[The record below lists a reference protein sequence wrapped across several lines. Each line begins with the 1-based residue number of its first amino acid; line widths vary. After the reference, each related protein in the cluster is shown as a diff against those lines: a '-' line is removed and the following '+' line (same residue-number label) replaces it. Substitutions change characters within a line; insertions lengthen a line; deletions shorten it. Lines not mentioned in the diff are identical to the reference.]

1 MVIVLGAALVAAGGT
16 ALGVAAA
23 SQYHAPQPRAAQA
36 GSLGPPGPPAPSA
49 GAPRSASSLA
59 PATVQASLDRLA
71 EALASRRRGASGL
84 VLARSRPVAL
94 EIPKIAVNTA
104 VGEVGL
110 TPDGTI
116 QVPPLFAKPSEAAW
130 YRYSPT
136 PGQVG
141 PSVIVG
147 HVDNVYGPAV
157 FFRLGSLAPG
167 DHIKVTLADGT
178 VATFVVDGVRRYPK
192 ANFPTAAVYG
202 PTIYPALRLITCG
215 GPFDYSTRHYLDS
228 TVVFASL
235 ASAKPA

>member
-1 MVIVLGAALVAAGGT
+1 MAIVLGAALVAAGAA

-23 SQYHAPQPRAAQA
+23 SQHHAPQPRAIQA
-36 GSLGPPGPPAPSA
+36 GSLGPPAPSVR
-49 GAPRSASSLA
+49 APRAAPSLA
-59 PATVQASLDRLA
+59 PAQASLDKVA
-71 EALASRRRGASGL
+71 EALASRHRGSAGL
-84 VLARSRPVAL
+84 VLPRSRPVAL
-94 EIPKIAVNTA
+94 EIPKIDVDTA

-110 TPDGTI
+110 NRDGTI

-147 HVDNVYGPAV
+147 HVDNIYGPAV

-167 DHIKVTLADGT
+167 NHIKVTLADGT

-192 ANFPTAAVYG
+192 ASFPTAAVYG
-202 PTIYPALRLITCG
+202 PTDYPALRLITCG

>member
-1 MVIVLGAALVAAGGT
+1 MAIVLGAALVAAGAA

-23 SQYHAPQPRAAQA
+23 SQHHAPQPRAVQA
-36 GSLGPPGPPAPSA
+36 GSLGPPAPSLR
-49 GAPRSASSLA
+49 APRAAPSLA
-59 PATVQASLDRLA
+59 PAQASLDKLA
-71 EALASRRRGASGL
+71 EAFASRRRGSAGL
-84 VLARSRPVAL
+84 VLPRSRPVAL
-94 EIPKIAVNTA
+94 EIPKIDVDTA

-110 TPDGTI
+110 NRDGTI

-147 HVDNVYGPAV
+147 HVDNIYGPAV

-167 DHIKVTLADGT
+167 NHIKVTLADGT

-192 ANFPTAAVYG
+192 ASFPTAAVYG
-202 PTIYPALRLITCG
+202 PTDYPALRLITCG

>member
-1 MVIVLGAALVAAGGT
+1 MAIVLGAALVAAGAA

-23 SQYHAPQPRAAQA
+23 SQHHAPQPRAVQA
-36 GSLGPPGPPAPSA
+36 GSLGPPAPSLR
-49 GAPRSASSLA
+49 APRAAPSLA
-59 PATVQASLDRLA
+59 PAQASLDKVA
-71 EALASRRRGASGL
+71 EALASRRRGSAGL
-84 VLARSRPVAL
+84 VLPRSRPVAL
-94 EIPKIAVNTA
+94 EIPKIDVDTA

-110 TPDGTI
+110 NRDGTI

-147 HVDNVYGPAV
+147 HVDNIYGPAV

-167 DHIKVTLADGT
+167 NHIKVTLADGT

-192 ANFPTAAVYG
+192 ASFPTAAVYG
-202 PTIYPALRLITCG
+202 PTDYPALRLITCG

>member
-1 MVIVLGAALVAAGGT
+1 MAIVLGAALVAAGAA

-23 SQYHAPQPRAAQA
+23 SQHHAPQPRAVQA
-36 GSLGPPGPPAPSA
+36 GSLGPPARSVR
-49 GAPRSASSLA
+49 APRAVPSLA
-59 PATVQASLDRLA
+59 PAQASLDKVA
-71 EALASRRRGASGL
+71 EALASRRRGSAGL
-84 VLARSRPVAL
+84 VLPRSRPVAL
-94 EIPKIAVNTA
+94 EIPTIDVDTA

-110 TPDGTI
+110 NRDGTI

-147 HVDNVYGPAV
+147 HVDNIYGPAV

-167 DHIKVTLADGT
+167 NHIKVTLADGT

-192 ANFPTAAVYG
+192 ASFPTAAVYG
-202 PTIYPALRLITCG
+202 PTDYPALRLITCG